1 MKSSVVLRKKSRT
14 WNLVGTS
21 HYLLYFQMHMC
32 IKQSII
38 FFSFFFS
45 QRHSCCRSSLHL
57 SLGLLHTYCS
67 GEFILLPFMLGL
79 HFWGFISSS
88 FLIYKLIWGTATL
101 KWHTGCV
108 FFKSMH
114 IWKFFKIKLGWQ
126 FVLVYNSK
134 FKIISFKNVKVFK
147 ETSGSI
153 IALEKSDAFIFS
165 FVCDWLYVSGRCFR
179 FFSLFLH
186 FFYLRMIYLNEFNY
200 LINLKDCSPGRLVKL
215 LTPKVHHLHFWCCFC
230 IFFQISVFIL
240 FCIERTLF

>member
-1 MKSSVVLRKKSRT
+1 MESGGHFPLSTVFSNAHVCQTIYHFLFF
-14 WNLVGTS
+14 
-21 HYLLYFQMHMC
+21 YF
-32 IKQSII
+32 SWG
-38 FFSFFFS
+38 
-45 QRHSCCRSSLHL
+45 HSCCRPSLHL

-67 GEFILLPFMLGL
+67 GEFILLPFKLGL

-88 FLIYKLIWGTATL
+88 FLIYKLIWGIATL

-126 FVLVYNSK
+126 FALVYNSK
-134 FKIISFKNVKVFK
+134 FKIISFKNVKAFK

-179 FFSLFLH
+179 FFSLFLR
-186 FFYLRMIYLNEFNY
+186 FFYLRISLNEFNY

-215 LTPKVHHLHFWCCFC
+215 LIPKVHHLHFWYCFY